1 MNTSS
6 KDGVSNSSPS
16 REDRFDAAM
25 RALHQ
30 AAAANVST
38 QVRWKLRP
46 AAQRSRADRTDRFGR
61 WRVGT
66 AFAGLATAVFALA
79 LGVSLWKPTE
89 DTIPATGA
97 LAAASV
103 DDGATVLEQ
112 DPDFYA
118 WLASDDADLLAME

>member
-1 MNTSS
+1 MNTASNIGDG
-6 KDGVSNSSPS
+6 KDGLSP
-16 REDRFDAAM
+16 EDRFDAAM

-30 AAAANVST
+30 DALAHVSPR
-38 QVRWKLRP
+38 VHWKLRP
-46 AAQRSRADRTDRFGR
+46 ATGAKSSRTGR
-61 WRVGT
+61 AGGWRMGT
-66 AFAGLATAVFALA
+66 ALAGVAAAMFALA
-79 LGVSLWKPTE
+79 VGISLWKPF
-89 DTIPATGA
+89 DDASPATNT

>member
-1 MNTSS
+1 MNTA
-6 KDGVSNSSPS
+6 SNIGEGKGDLSP
-16 REDRFDAAM
+16 EDRFDAAM

-30 AAAANVST
+30 DALVHVSP

-46 AAQRSRADRTDRFGR
+46 ATGAKSSRTSRAGT
-61 WRVGT
+61 WRVST
-66 AFAGLATAVFALA
+66 VLAGVAAAMFALA
-79 LGVSLWKPTE
+79 LGVSLWKPLDDPSPT
-89 DTIPATGA
+89 TNT

-103 DDGATVLEQ
+103 DDGTTVLEQ

>member
-6 KDGVSNSSPS
+6 KGGVSKGSPL

-30 AAAANVST
+30 DALTNVST

-46 AAQRSRADRTDRFGR
+46 AVRARVGRTDRSGA
-61 WRVGT
+61 WRMGT
-66 AFAGLATAVFALA
+66 ALAGVAAAVFALA
-79 LGVSLWKPTE
+79 LGVSLWKPF
-89 DTIPATGA
+89 DDANPATNT

-103 DDGATVLEQ
+103 DDGAAVLEQ

>member
-6 KDGVSNSSPS
+6 KGGVPEGSLS

-25 RALHQ
+25 RALHRD
-30 AAAANVST
+30 ALAHVSPG
-38 QVRWKLRP
+38 VRWKLRP
-46 AAQRSRADRTDRFGR
+46 VTGAKSSRTDRAGA
-61 WRVGT
+61 WRMG
-66 AFAGLATAVFALA
+66 AALAGVAAAIFALA
-79 LGVSLWKPTE
+79 LGVSLWRPVE
-89 DTIPATGA
+89 DANPAASA
-97 LAAASV
+97 LAAESA

>member
-6 KDGVSNSSPS
+6 KGGVSKDSPS

-30 AAAANVST
+30 DALANVST

-46 AAQRSRADRTDRFGR
+46 TVRARVGRTDRPGA
-61 WRVGT
+61 WRMGT
-66 AFAGLATAVFALA
+66 ALAGVAAAVFALA
-79 LGVSLWKPTE
+79 LGVSLWRPVEDVSPT
-89 DTIPATGA
+89 TGA
-97 LAAASV
+97 LATASP

-112 DPDFYA
+112 DPDVYA
-118 WLASDDADLLAME
+118 WLASEDADLLAME